1 MSWTT
6 AGRGKSY
13 SDENE
18 IDTLMGG
25 NGNRWRCIE
34 VIGRDEK
41 GGSWVVEG
49 FLEGLGVKALFGDV
63 S

>member
-1 MSWTT
+1 MNWTT

-25 NGNRWRCIE
+25 NGNRWNRCIE

-41 GGSWVVEG
+41 EGSWVM
-49 FLEGLGVKALFGDV
+49 EGLFG
-63 S
+63 